1 MVKSMSNIMFYK
13 LFNNYYFSFNGNKY
27 EGNTENMMFLRDN
40 LSLPFS
46 INFYNCSKEII
57 NRVIKY
63 LSTEDMTISVISSNG
78 NNEITFL
85 FSKSLFQEKLLRDRI
100 GSVNNG

>member
-1 MVKSMSNIMFYK
+1 MVNNMSNIMFYK
-13 LFNNYYFSFNGNKY
+13 LFNKYYFSFDGTKY

-46 INFYNCSKEII
+46 VNFYNCSKEII
-57 NRVIKY
+57 NRVIKF

-78 NNEITFL
+78 NDEITFL
-85 FSKSLFQEKLLRDRI
+85 FSKSLFQEKILRNRI